1 MKKREDIEEKY
12 KWDLTPIYKSDDEA
26 LVDMETL
33 KDRLEL
39 VSKYKGSLGNI
50 DKCLEFLDEEQATSK
65 IFNKVGVYLL
75 LKRSEDLEKT
85 KYIEMEDMLST
96 LGQKYSVATA
106 FSDSEILSYGEEYVM
121 SLIND
126 VRFNDY
132 KLGFIELLRGRKHVL
147 NEAEETIVSLTSK
160 AMGQYNEVFEN
171 TNVVDMKFDPAI
183 DSKGKKREL
192 NHDTFSL
199 YMEDH
204 DRILRKSAFE
214 KLYKSY
220 MDRANIFASNY
231 LGSLY
236 ADCFYSK
243 VYKYDS
249 VLGESLFSDNI
260 PESLYLKLVEQVEK
274 HTPLLHKYFKLKKK
288 IMGVKSLEYYDL
300 YVSICDYNKK
310 FKYEEG
316 VEVVKQAVA
325 PLGQDYVALIDRAVR
340 ERWLDVYPNKNKD
353 SRCYSCGLYGVH
365 PYVLLHDTGDMESV
379 FTLAHELGHAMH
391 SYFSDNTQV
400 YTLADYSIF
409 NAEIAST
416 TNEVLLLKYFYNQA
430 KTKKEK
436 IYYLDRYLKMFKST
450 IYRQTMF
457 SQFEHFAHT
466 KVENDEPLSKQT
478 MVDYYA
484 ELNKKYQGPAVK
496 PCKEISYEWT
506 RIPHFYRPYYV
517 YKYSTGL
524 ISAICIASNILNDT
538 PNAKENY
545 REFLKA
551 GGSDYPTN
559 ILKIAGVDL
568 TEDAPYEIAFKEM
581 KWALDELEN
590 LIK

>member
-12 KWDLTPIYKSDDEA
+12 KWDLTPIYASDDEA
-26 LVDMETL
+26 MLDIERLTS
-33 KDRLEL
+33 RLEK
-39 VSKYKGSLGNI
+39 VSLYKGSLGDK
-50 DKCLEFLDEEQATSK
+50 DKCLEFLDEEQATSR
-65 IFNKVGVYLL
+65 IFDRLGVYLL

-85 KYIEMEDMLST
+85 KYIEMEDMVST
-96 LGQKYSVATA
+96 LGQKYGIATA
-106 FSDSEILSYGEEYVM
+106 FSDSEILSYGEDYVM

-126 VRFNDY
+126 SRFSDY
-132 KLGFIELLRGRKHVL
+132 KFGFVELLRGRKHVL
-147 NEAEETIVSLTSK
+147 NEAEETIVSMTGK

-171 TNVVDMKFDPAI
+171 TNVVDMKFDDAI

-199 YMEDH
+199 YLEDH
-204 DRILRKSAFE
+204 DRVLRESAFK

-220 MDRANIFASNY
+220 MDRVDIFTANY

-243 VYKYDS
+243 VYKHDS
-249 VLGESLFSDNI
+249 VLSESLFADNI
-260 PESLYLKLVEQVEK
+260 PDSLYLKLIEQVEK

-288 IMGVKSLEYYDL
+288 IMGVKNLEYYDL

-316 VEVVKQAVA
+316 VDVVKKAVA
-325 PLGQDYVALIDRAVR
+325 PLGDDYVALIDRAVS

-365 PYVLLHDTGDMESV
+365 PYVLLHDTEDMESV

-416 TNEVLLLKYFYNQA
+416 TNEVLLLKYFYQNA

-450 IYRQTMF
+450 IFRQTMF
-457 SQFEHFAHT
+457 SEFEHFAHT
-466 KVENDEPLSKQT
+466 KVENDEPLSKKIL
-478 MVDYYA
+478 VDYYA

-496 PCKEISYEWT
+496 PCIEISHEWT

-524 ISAICIASNILNDT
+524 ISAICIASNILNGV
-538 PNAKENY
+538 AGAGENY
-545 REFLKA
+545 RKFLSA

-559 ILKIAGVDL
+559 ILKMADVDL
-568 TEDAPYEIAFKEM
+568 TQDEPYKIAFAEM
-581 KWALDELEN
+581 KWALDELEK